1 MTTSATRGQPWLLPL
16 AALAAVSIGAAAWLA
31 VLPGRSGD
39 LAIVLSWLRHMADT
53 GVSPYIVA
61 DLEVDYPPHALVL
74 LYPLVW
80 LPAGREALWFVGP
93 AVLCAIW
100 MAWTWPRW
108 MATMSA
114 TSSSRHLATSPSRHL
129 ATSPSRHLAISSS
142 RHLAISSPRHLVI
155 SPLLWSLLVLTWG
168 PVRVGIWNAQTVSP
182 AIIAALAAM
191 TMARRV
197 PWVAGVLFALAAT
210 KPPLA
215 VALGVFFLLRGDTR
229 VIAVGVVVAL
239 GLATVFDGMMGQ
251 VPFSWLPQYVQS
263 LEWMYT
269 GTNYFRGVTTFQP
282 VFDDTIA
289 DPAVAHTLF
298 RVIALA
304 LGVWGAWRMWAVR
317 RSADAQ
323 LLVATACFLWVL
335 VALPNQ
341 RYYLVLLFPVAWM
354 AWHTPARLL
363 LSETMGRTLA
373 AVIVIFNTLD
383 TPLLVRQLAVS
394 IPTSEGQ
401 SLAWLWWLAYVV
413 AAPLVLV
420 CYVIV
425 VRAAGVVVAPGI
437 APEIAPD

>member
-1 MTTSATRGQPWLLPL
+1 VTTSATRGQPWLLPL
-16 AALAAVSIGAAAWLA
+16 AALAAASIGAAAWLA

-39 LAIVLSWLRHMADT
+39 LAIVLSWLRHMAET
-53 GVSPYIVA
+53 GVSPYVVA

-80 LPAGREALWFVGP
+80 LPEGREAIWFVGP
-93 AVLCAIW
+93 SVLCAIW

-108 MATMSA
+108 MAE
-114 TSSSRHLATSPSRHL
+114 
-129 ATSPSRHLAISSS
+129 
-142 RHLAISSPRHLVI
+142 HLVI
-155 SPLLWSLLVLTWG
+155 SPLRHSVTSPFRHFVTSPLSVWFLLVLTWG
-168 PVRVGIWNAQTVSP
+168 PVRVGIWNAQTVAP
-182 AIIAALAAM
+182 AIIAALAAV

-239 GLATVFDGMMGQ
+239 GMATVFDGMMGQ

-289 DPAVAHTLF
+289 DPVVAHTLF

-304 LGVWGAWRMWAVR
+304 LGVWGVWRMWAAR
-317 RSADAQ
+317 RLADAQ
-323 LLVATACFLWVL
+323 VLVATACFLWVL

-363 LSETMGRTLA
+363 LSETMGRTLV

-425 VRAAGVVVAPGI
+425 VRAASGWAQSPG
-437 APEIAPD
+437 ARASETAT

>member
-108 MATMSA
+108 MAAMA
-114 TSSSRHLATSPSRHL
+114 
-129 ATSPSRHLAISSS
+129 AISSF
-142 RHLAISSPRHLVI
+142 RHSAI

-182 AIIAALAAM
+182 AIIAALAAV

-215 VALGVFFLLRGDTR
+215 VALGVFFLMRGDTR
-229 VIAVGVVVAL
+229 VIAVGAGVAL

-289 DPAVAHTLF
+289 DPAVAHTVF

-317 RSADAQ
+317 RTEDAQ
-323 LLVATACFLWVL
+323 VLVATACFLWVL
-335 VALPNQ
+335 AALPNQ

-425 VRAAGVVVAPGI
+425 VRAAGALTSGRAQSPGARVSETAI
-437 APEIAPD
+437 